1 MAKPSEPGA
10 GVTRRGVE
18 RARRAV
24 VNRVADLVWRARG
37 RPRSVGT
44 AAIEEPMQRLA
55 EISRG
60 DPDAIR
66 YGVDLDLAQR
76 RDEEKS

>member
-1 MAKPSEPGA
+1 MAKPSQPGA
-10 GVTRRGVE
+10 EVSRRGVE

-24 VNRVADLVWRARG
+24 VDRVADLVWRARG
-37 RPRSVGT
+37 RRRSVRSP
-44 AAIEEPMQRLA
+44 ALEEPMQRLA

-66 YGVDLDLAQR
+66 YGVDLDLAR
-76 RDEEKS
+76 RREEEES

>member
-1 MAKPSEPGA
+1 MGNPPDRDAE
-10 GVTRRGVE
+10 VTTRGLE

-24 VNRVADLVWRARG
+24 VDRVADLVWRARG
-37 RPRSVGT
+37 RPRST
-44 AAIEEPMQRLA
+44 RAAAVEEPMQRLV

-60 DPDAIR
+60 DAEAIR

-76 RDEEKS
+76 REEETS

>member
-1 MAKPSEPGA
+1 MAAPSKRGA
-10 GVTRRGVE
+10 AVSNRGLE
-18 RARRAV
+18 RARKAV
-24 VNRVADLVWRARG
+24 VGRVADLVWRARG
-37 RPRSVGT
+37 RPRSVS

-55 EISRG
+55 EIGRG

>member
-1 MAKPSEPGA
+1 MAKLP
-10 GVTRRGVE
+10 RRGAEVTTRGLE

-24 VNRVADLVWRARG
+24 VGRVADLVWRARG
-37 RPRSVGT
+37 RPRSVGA
-44 AAIEEPMQRLA
+44 AAIDEPMQRLA
-55 EISRG
+55 EIGRG

-76 RDEEKS
+76 RDEES